1 MRGNLPI
8 GDWETGER
16 GEEKITP
23 IRPGIVPVQQR
34 ERAPAQPYEPA
45 YACTICKDKGFL
57 RHDVPHG
64 HPLFG
69 KRGIIPCRCKTAEQ
83 HQRATALTYT
93 WTGVDD
99 SALEDASF
107 DGFDASL
114 QADIVRYR
122 QHLAYMRDYAARAV
136 TGTPCENVL
145 LKGSYGT
152 GKTHLAAALLNV
164 LRAQGKPCL
173 YCTAQSLFNALY
185 ASDFN
190 ERYVR
195 LASTTPLLVLD
206 EIDKYYA
213 KVQGDGSRGDY
224 QKSTLG
230 TIFNSRH
237 QAGLPTILIS
247 NEQHDL
253 SPWLDGWTLSR
264 FLGNRRTLEMNGR
277 DCRQRKDSV
286 R

>member
-1 MRGNLPI
+1 MGSNLPI
-8 GDWETGER
+8 GDWETGEAN
-16 GEEKITP
+16 EEKITP
-23 IRPGIVPVQQR
+23 IRPGIVPIQQR
-34 ERAPAQPYEPA
+34 ERTARVQREPV
-45 YACTICKDKGFL
+45 YACEICKDMGFL
-57 RHDVPHG
+57 RHDVPHE
-64 HPLFG
+64 HPMFG
-69 KRGIIPCRCKTAEQ
+69 KRGIVPCRCKTQEQ
-83 HQRATALTYT
+83 QQRTTALTYT

-99 SALEDASF
+99 SALEAASF
-107 DGFDASL
+107 DGFDVSL
-114 QADIVRYR
+114 QPDVARYR

-136 TGTPCENVL
+136 AGTPCENVL

-164 LRAQGKPCL
+164 LRANNKPCL

-185 ASDFN
+185 ASEFN
-190 ERYVR
+190 DRYVR
-195 LASTTPLLVLD
+195 LASATPLLVLD

-213 KVQGDGSRGDY
+213 TVQSDGTRGGY

-230 TIFNSRH
+230 TIFNSRYS
-237 QAGLPTILIS
+237 AGLPTVLIS

-277 DCRQRKDSV
+277 DCRQKGQAK
-286 R
+286 